1 MNDPNHKQTTFYQ
14 NDFDAEWG
22 RGIFTEQGRWE
33 GVRRVSD
40 IEYSCDW
47 EVGSPDPG
55 RGCWARRQEGAAAA
69 GPPEHCGL
77 RSWQGAGMWGEGTG
91 AKTETQSLP
100 TCPAPALHRRFW
112 GCPGMR
118 TTRSGLVT
126 LLLSL
131 GCPIPQAPPL
141 QGPLTCFKPAV

>member
-77 RSWQGAGMWGEGTG
+77 RSFLLEVGRGLVCGVKAQVRRLRHEVY
-91 AKTETQSLP
+91 P
-100 TCPAPALHRRFW
+100 PALPLPF
-112 GCPGMR
+112 
-118 TTRSGLVT
+118 TEDSG
-126 LLLSL
+126 
-131 GCPIPQAPPL
+131 
-141 QGPLTCFKPAV
+141 AVRACGQLEVV